1 MQLHLVIKSLREENS
16 LTQEALAHKAGLT
29 RGYISRLEA
38 GDYTDGS
45 PTIKTLQKI
54 AEGLSMPLELIL
66 TKAGITK
73 EDYINSN
80 QTVGLVL
87 RAKHNLNTEQIKK
100 VEQYIQ
106 NIKNKIADK

>member
-1 MQLHLVIKSLREENS
+1 MKLHLIIKELREEKG
-16 LTQEALAHKAGLT
+16 LTQEVLAQKAELT
-29 RGYISRLEA
+29 RGYISRLES
-38 GDYTDGS
+38 GDYNEGS
-45 PTIKTLQKI
+45 PSIKTLQKI
-54 AEGLSMPLELIL
+54 AEGLTIPLELIL
-66 TKAGITK
+66 HRAGITK

-87 RAKHNLNTEQIKK
+87 RAKYNLDTEQIKK